1 MELKRLKQIGW
12 LIVVA
17 GVLCS
22 LFLWGQR
29 MQSEANYKN
38 VQMVVNYSD
47 IVAMANAND
56 LTEEEFAK
64 ALQERGVSAVLYK
77 EWSLGSLNAN
87 GQVAIEV
94 GNNIEHASYV
104 EKVSKEVPV
113 SAANA
118 YVALLDNSNGAIFLF

>member
-47 IVAMANAND
+47 IVAD
-56 LTEEEFAK
+56 RK
-64 ALQERGVSAVLYK
+64 SVV
-77 EWSLGSLNAN
+77 
-87 GQVAIEV
+87 
-94 GNNIEHASYV
+94 
-104 EKVSKEVPV
+104 
-113 SAANA
+113 
-118 YVALLDNSNGAIFLF
+118 